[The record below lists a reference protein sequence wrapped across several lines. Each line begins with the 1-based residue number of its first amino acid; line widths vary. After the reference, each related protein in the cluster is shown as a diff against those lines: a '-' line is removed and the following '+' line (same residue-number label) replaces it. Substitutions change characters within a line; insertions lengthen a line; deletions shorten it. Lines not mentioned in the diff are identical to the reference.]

1 MSAFLTYEDDFQ
13 NYQNKPAKTT
23 VIGTTSITTATKL
36 TTIGPITPPTTPTKT
51 TVIGTTS
58 IT

>member
-1 MSAFLTYEDDFQ
+1 MIHFDCLSCGILSDQY
-13 NYQNKPAKTT
+13 
-23 VIGTTSITTATKL
+23 TTATKL

-58 IT
+58 ITTAAKSTTTTTTQ